1 MKEQVK
7 IITHS
12 VYRDPDHKT
21 EMWFV
26 SVDAELSD
34 KWDQGFYWQ
43 GWIEAEVARALGF
56 DWLDA
61 RKAGHRFKI
70 RQMTE
75 TLFAAT
81 LTRKSEGRKHERGD
95 CKTDASAE

>member
-7 IITHS
+7 IITHA
-12 VYRDPDHKT
+12 VDHDT
-21 EMWFV
+21 AMWFV
-26 SVDAELSD
+26 SVDAELSS
-34 KWDQGFYWQ
+34 KWADGPYWQ

-61 RKAGHRFKI
+61 RKAGHRFNL

-81 LTRKSEGRKHERGD
+81 LTRQIEG
-95 CKTDASAE
+95 S